1 MTTLHYLPTNGI
13 VHLVFDAPGNANVMN
28 AAFQRDFIAAAERLA
43 GESDLKGVILRSAKS
58 MFFAG
63 GDLDGLVQLRPS
75 DAQDCF
81 DAGEALKAAMRR
93 IETLGKPVVAC
104 INGAALGGGWEL
116 CLMSHARIAVDDPK
130 LQLGLPEVTLG
141 LLPGAG
147 GVTRMVRLLG
157 LQAALPFLLEG
168 KQFAPAEGQRL
179 GLIDQLVASVDDLVP
194 AAESWIA
201 AHAYSQQPWDRK
213 DWRMPGGA
221 PGSPKLG
228 PMLAVAPAM
237 LTARTRGCYPAPK
250 AILACAVE
258 GAQVGFEQASRIE
271 SRYFVAL
278 ACGQVSK
285 NMIGAF
291 WHQLNAIKRGASR
304 PEGYPRGK
312 LERVGILGAGLMG
325 AGIACA
331 CAMRGLAVVLK
342 DVDAERAEHG
352 KAYTARVLDKR
363 VAQGRMSEAERNAVL
378 ARIQTTAD
386 VTGLARCELVIEA
399 VFEDKDLKARV
410 TAETEV
416 VLSAQALFASNT
428 STLPIS
434 GLALASSRP
443 AQFIGL
449 HFFSPA
455 DKMPLVEIICGEQTD
470 PATLARAFDFVLQIG
485 KTPIV
490 VGDSRGFFTSR
501 VFGAYN
507 REGIGLVGEG
517 AGAARVE
524 NLALQSGFPVGPL
537 AVVDEVGL
545 PLARRIREQT
555 EAALRAAG
563 EPVPEYTASAV
574 VDALLDADRPG
585 KAGRAGFYDYP
596 TDAPKHLW
604 LELDQRYPAPP
615 EPIPDADVRDR
626 MLYIQPIESV
636 RCLDEGVLR
645 TVRDGNIGSIF
656 GIGFP
661 GWTGGV
667 LQFINHVGPAAFVER
682 ADELADRYGER
693 FRVPESLRER
703 AQRGERY
710 ADVLRVDS

>member
-1 MTTLHYLPTNGI
+1 MASPSSLSYRSSHGI
-13 VHLVFDAPGNANVMN
+13 VHLVFDAPGNANVMD
-28 AAFQRDFIAAAERLA
+28 AQFQADFIAAADRLA
-43 GESDLKGVILRSAKS
+43 AESDLKGVILRSAKP

-63 GDLDGLVQLRPS
+63 GDLDSLARLQPT
-75 DAQDCF
+75 DAQACF
-81 DAGEALKAAMRR
+81 AAGEALKAAMRK

-168 KQFAPAEGQRL
+168 RQFAPAEGQRL
-179 GLIDQLVASVDDLVP
+179 GLIDQLVASADDLVP
-194 AAESWIA
+194 AAEAWIS
-201 AHAYSQQPWDRK
+201 AHPHSQQPWDHQ
-213 DWRMPGGA
+213 DWRLPGGA
-221 PGSPKLG
+221 PNSPRLA

-291 WHQLNAIKRGASR
+291 WHQLNAIKRGAGR
-304 PEGYPRGK
+304 PDDYPRGRI
-312 LERVGILGAGLMG
+312 ERVGILGAGLMG

-331 CAMRGLAVVLK
+331 CAMRGLTVVLK
-342 DVDAERAEHG
+342 DVDPERAEQG
-352 KAYTARVLDKR
+352 KAYSERVLARR
-363 VAQGRMSEAERNAVL
+363 VAQGRSSEADRTAAL
-378 ARIQTTAD
+378 ARIHPSAD
-386 VTGLARCELVIEA
+386 VADLADCELVIEA
-399 VFEDKDLKARV
+399 VFEDQDLKARV
-410 TAETEV
+410 TAEAEA
-416 VLSAQALFASNT
+416 VLSSQALFASNT

-434 GLALASSRP
+434 GLARASSRP

-455 DKMPLVEIICGEQTD
+455 EKMPLVEIICGEQTD
-470 PATLARAFDFVLQIG
+470 PATLARAYDFVLQIG

-563 EPVPEYTASAV
+563 EPVPDYVANRV
-574 VDALLDADRPG
+574 IDDLLDADRPG

-604 LELDQRYPAPP
+604 PDLDLRYPAPP
-615 EPIPDADVRDR
+615 QSIPDADVRDR

-667 LQFINHVGPAAFVER
+667 LQFINHVGLAAFIAR
-682 ADELADRYGER
+682 ADELADLYGER
-693 FRVPESLRER
+693 FRVPESLREKAR
-703 AQRGERY
+703 QGELY
-710 ADVLRVDS
+710 VDD

>member
-1 MTTLHYLPTNGI
+1 
-13 VHLVFDAPGNANVMN
+13 
-28 AAFQRDFIAAAERLA
+28 
-43 GESDLKGVILRSAKS
+43 
-58 MFFAG
+58 
-63 GDLDGLVQLRPS
+63 
-75 DAQDCF
+75 
-81 DAGEALKAAMRR
+81 
-93 IETLGKPVVAC
+93 
-104 INGAALGGGWEL
+104 
-116 CLMSHARIAVDDPK
+116 
-130 LQLGLPEVTLG
+130 
-141 LLPGAG
+141 
-147 GVTRMVRLLG
+147 
-157 LQAALPFLLEG
+157 
-168 KQFAPAEGQRL
+168 
-179 GLIDQLVASVDDLVP
+179 
-194 AAESWIA
+194 
-201 AHAYSQQPWDRK
+201 
-213 DWRMPGGA
+213 
-221 PGSPKLG
+221 
-228 PMLAVAPAM
+228 MLAIAPAM
-237 LTARTRGCYPAPK
+237 LTAKTRGCYPAPK

-271 SRYFVAL
+271 SRYFVEL

-291 WHQLNAIKRGASR
+291 WHQHNAIKRGASR
-304 PEGYPRGK
+304 PQGYPRGK
-312 LERVGILGAGLMG
+312 IERVGILGAGLMG

-331 CAMRGLAVVLK
+331 CAVRGLQVVLK
-342 DVDAERAEHG
+342 DVDAERAAQG

-363 VAQGRMSEAERNAVL
+363 VAQGRMSESERDAVL
-378 ARIQTTAD
+378 ARILPTGSVSDLAD
-386 VTGLARCELVIEA
+386 CELVIEA
-399 VFEDKDLKARV
+399 VFEDQALKARV
-410 TAETEV
+410 TAETEAQ
-416 VLSAQALFASNT
+416 LSATALFASNT

-434 GLALASSRP
+434 GLARASSRP
-443 AQFIGL
+443 TQFIGL

-470 PATLARAFDFVLQIG
+470 PATLARAYDFVLQIG

-517 AGAARVE
+517 AGAARIE

-555 EAALRAAG
+555 EAALRAAAQ
-563 EPVPEYTASAV
+563 PVPEYLANQV
-574 VDALLDADRPG
+574 VDDLLDAGRTG

-596 TDAPKHLW
+596 PNAPKHLW
-604 LELDQRYPAPP
+604 PDLALRYPAPA

-667 LQFINHVGPAAFVER
+667 LQFINHVGLNEFIER
-682 ADELADRYGER
+682 ADELADHYGER
-693 FRVPESLRER
+693 FRVPESLREKAR
-703 AQRGERY
+703 RGEQY
-710 ADVLRVDS
+710 ADQG

>member
-1 MTTLHYLPTNGI
+1 MPSSPSLSYNRLSSI
-13 VHLVFDAPGNANVMN
+13 VHLIFDAPGNANVMD
-28 AAFQRDFIAAAERLA
+28 AAFQSDFIAAANRLA
-43 GESDLKGVILRSAKS
+43 GESDLKGVILRSTKS

-63 GDLDGLVQLRPS
+63 GDLDSLVKLRPD
-75 DAQDCF
+75 DAQACF
-81 DAGEALKAAMRR
+81 AAGEGLKAAMRK
-93 IETLGKPVVAC
+93 IETLGVPVVAC

-116 CLMSHARIAVDDPK
+116 CLMSHARIAVNDPK

-157 LQAALPFLLEG
+157 LQAALPFLIEG

-179 GLIDQLVASVDDLVP
+179 GLIDQLVDGVEDLVP
-194 AAESWIA
+194 AAVAWIE
-201 AHAYSQQPWDRK
+201 AHPASSQPWDSA
-213 DWRMPGGA
+213 DWKLPGGTPA
-221 PGSPKLG
+221 SPKLA

-250 AILACAVE
+250 AILASAVE

-271 SRYFVAL
+271 SRYFVTL

-285 NMIGAF
+285 NMIGSF
-291 WHQLNAIKRGASR
+291 WHALNAIKRGASR
-304 PEGYPRGK
+304 PAGFERGK
-312 LERVGILGAGLMG
+312 VERLGILGAGLMG

-331 CAMRGLAVVLK
+331 CAMRGLTVVLK
-342 DVDAERAEHG
+342 DVDAERAEQG

-363 VAQGRMSEAERNAVL
+363 LAQGRMTQTERDIVL
-378 ARIQTTAD
+378 ARIHATAKVSD
-386 VTGLARCELVIEA
+386 LADCELVIEA
-399 VFEDKDLKARV
+399 VFEDQALKAKV
-410 TAETEV
+410 TAETEA
-416 VLSAQALFASNT
+416 VLSPQALFASNT

-434 GLALASSRP
+434 GLARASRRP

-455 DKMPLVEIICGEQTD
+455 EKMPLVEIICGEQTD
-470 PATLARAFDFVLQIG
+470 PATLARAYDFVLQIG

-537 AVVDEVGL
+537 AVVDEIGL

-563 EPVPEYTASAV
+563 APVPEYTANRV
-574 VDALLDADRPG
+574 VDDLLDAGRPG

-596 TDAPKHLW
+596 ADAPKHLW
-604 LELDQRYPAPP
+604 PELIQRYPAPA

-636 RCLDEGVLR
+636 RCLDDGVLR
-645 TVRDGNIGSIF
+645 TVRDGNVGSIL

-682 ADELADRYGER
+682 ADQLADRYGER
-693 FRVPESLRER
+693 FRVPESLREKAR
-703 AQRGERY
+703 RGEQY
-710 ADVLRVDS
+710 SD

>member
-1 MTTLHYLPTNGI
+1 MTTLQYLPTAGI

-28 AAFQRDFIAAAERLA
+28 AAFQADFIAAAERLA
-43 GESDLKGVILRSAKS
+43 GESDLKGVILRSARS

-63 GDLDGLVQLRPS
+63 GDLDSLVQLQPA
-75 DAQDCF
+75 DAQACF
-81 DAGEALKAAMRR
+81 EAGEALKAAMRR

-116 CLMSHARIAVDDPK
+116 CLMSHARIAVNDPK

-168 KQFAPAEGQRL
+168 RQFAPAEGHKL
-179 GLIDQLVASVDDLVP
+179 GLIDQLVDNADELVP
-194 AAESWIA
+194 AAEAWIA
-201 AHAYSQQPWDRK
+201 AHAHSQQPWDRG
-213 DWRMPGGA
+213 DWRLPGGA
-221 PGSPKLG
+221 PSSPKLA
-228 PMLAVAPAM
+228 PMLAIAPAM
-237 LTARTRGCYPAPK
+237 LTAKTRGCYPAPK

-271 SRYFVAL
+271 SRYFVEL

-291 WHQLNAIKRGASR
+291 WHQHNAIKRGASR
-304 PEGYPRGK
+304 PQGYPRGK
-312 LERVGILGAGLMG
+312 IERVGILGAGLMG

-331 CAMRGLAVVLK
+331 CAVRGLQVVLK
-342 DVDAERAEHG
+342 DVDAERAAQG

-363 VAQGRMSEAERNAVL
+363 VAQGRMSESERDAVL
-378 ARIQTTAD
+378 ARILPTGSVSDLAD
-386 VTGLARCELVIEA
+386 CELVIEA
-399 VFEDKDLKARV
+399 VFEDQALKARV
-410 TAETEV
+410 TAETEAQ
-416 VLSAQALFASNT
+416 LSATALFASNT

-434 GLALASSRP
+434 GLARASSRP
-443 AQFIGL
+443 TQFIGL

-470 PATLARAFDFVLQIG
+470 PATLARAYDFVLQIG

-517 AGAARVE
+517 AGAARIE

-555 EAALRAAG
+555 EAALRAAAQ
-563 EPVPEYTASAV
+563 PVPEYLANQV
-574 VDALLDADRPG
+574 VDDLLDAGRTG

-596 TDAPKHLW
+596 PNAPKHLW
-604 LELDQRYPAPP
+604 PDLALRYPAPA

-667 LQFINHVGPAAFVER
+667 LQFINHVGLNEFIER
-682 ADELADRYGER
+682 ADELADHYGER
-693 FRVPESLRER
+693 FRVPESLREKAR
-703 AQRGERY
+703 RGEQY
-710 ADVLRVDS
+710 ADQG